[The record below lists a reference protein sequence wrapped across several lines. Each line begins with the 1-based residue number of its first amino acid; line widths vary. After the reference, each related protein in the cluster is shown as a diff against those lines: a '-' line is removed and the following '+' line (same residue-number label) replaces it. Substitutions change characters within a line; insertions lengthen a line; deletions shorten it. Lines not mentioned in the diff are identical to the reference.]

1 MKPMAPYTHVMQ
13 YDDGTRV
20 EFSSYANIDE
30 FGRRL
35 SRFNGTDRFALIL
48 WALPPGMDSDQ
59 ASAAGLDREYIQAA
73 GRSDAMT
80 VEICKAGGAQ
90 WGAAWVRYVI
100 GHPGAGDGALDVPIV
115 LPTTTE
121 MRSSA
126 EVFDADEA
134 SQLFYS
140 YYKTG
145 DIPAGY
151 MLRPEQGFTREGVS
165 IDLRDPV

>member
-1 MKPMAPYTHVMQ
+1 MAPYTHVMQ
-13 YDDGTRV
+13 SGSGNRV
-20 EFSSYANIDE
+20 EFDSYAGIDE

-35 SRFNGTDRFALIL
+35 RRFNGTDRFALIL

-59 ASAAGLDREYIQAA
+59 ARAAGLDWEYIQAA

-100 GHPGAGDGALDVPIV
+100 GHPGVGNGALDVPIV

-126 EVFDADEA
+126 EIFDADEA
-134 SQLFYS
+134 AQLFYD

-145 DIPAGY
+145 DISAAY
-151 MLRPEQGFTREGVS
+151 ALRPEQGFTRDGTS
-165 IDLRDPV
+165 IDLRDVG